1 MRDATR
7 RAGAKP
13 LAVPDPDR
21 AAPPGDRPDDV
32 GAAPRVVG
40 VGEIPIGGGHPLALL
55 AGPCAIEDESHALR
69 TAEALVEMTAKAGV
83 PFVYKSSYDKANRS
97 SARSYRG
104 PGLVEGLRILRRVRE
119 TFGCPVLSDV
129 HQAAE
134 VPAAAEVLDLV
145 QIPAFLCRQ
154 TDLVLACARSGRPV
168 NVKKGQFLAP
178 WDMRNVVE
186 KLRGEGCEDILLTE
200 RGATFGYNNL
210 VVDFRG
216 LGVMRGF
223 GVPVVFD
230 ATHSVQ
236 LPGGEGTRSGGERR
250 YVEPLA
256 RAAVAFGV
264 DAVFMEVHEDP
275 DRAPSDGA
283 TMLALARLPPLL
295 RDLRAIGAA
304 LQGVP

>member
-1 MRDATR
+1 MVDVATR
-7 RAGAKP
+7 
-13 LAVPDPDR
+13 VVT
-21 AAPPGDRPDDV
+21 V
-32 GAAPRVVG
+32 GPVQ
-40 VGEIPIGGGHPLALL
+40 IGGARPLALL
-55 AGPCAIEDESHALR
+55 AGPCAIESETHALR
-69 TAEALVEMTAKAGV
+69 TAEALAEIAAAAGV

-104 PGLVEGLRILRRVRE
+104 PGLREGLRILGLVRE
-119 TFGCPVLSDV
+119 TVGCPVLSDV
-129 HQAAE
+129 HRPEE
-134 VPAAAEVLDLV
+134 VSAAAEVLDLIQV
-145 QIPAFLCRQ
+145 PAFLCRQ

-178 WDMRNVVE
+178 WDMKNVVE
-186 KLRGEGCEDILLTE
+186 KLRSEGCEDVLLTE

-216 LGVMRGF
+216 LRVMRGF

-236 LPGGEGTRSGGERR
+236 LPGGEGTRSGGERQ

-275 DRAPSDGA
+275 DRAPSDGP
-283 TMLALARLPPLL
+283 TMLALARLPGLL
-295 RDLRAIGAA
+295 RELRAIGDA
-304 LQGVP
+304 LASPS